1 MLTDEEIKQKQARI
15 KENRDL
21 RRALIDDRH
30 MYLINQLER
39 YFQFDAPTICDWLLD
54 SQQLEAMQDFFDK
67 GQSKVLFVICADTG
81 FTVLRSNTFR
91 IVKKSAKASKRL
103 YFHLGQLPFSGET
116 AVFLRFNNKE
126 AITMKNIRTDVFACK
141 FEVNEGFLQQLHTF
155 MKTSVLPLMWA
166 QSLYF
171 GNLNHEER
179 HGYLDYVENYLRS
192 LSTIIACSKE
202 RVLLPP
208 SKLPDQVHNMDAEG
222 LIQLS
227 RHPDFVNY
235 LEESASHWMRQ
246 IDEEVKEVEL
256 LRVEREQNG
265 PHGEFDFWKGR
276 MTRMNSL
283 VSELR
288 RTDIQNVIVALQSV
302 HSKTMEKWVD
312 LDKKVTNAY
321 NEAKE
326 NVKFLSTVE
335 KLCVP
340 LNHTNLKLMIKKM
353 PNLLK
358 ALGLIYQHSTF
369 YNTFSNMT
377 VLFVKITN
385 QIITSCK
392 RYLTLNN
399 IKSIWEQD
407 SELIIKKMAECIELN
422 LAYQE
427 AYRNTRQEMTA
438 SAVKQPFNFSEVQI
452 FGNMNLFTQRLEYLT
467 RVLQTLGQYA
477 TLREFVLEGK
487 EPLITR
493 LDRLHSIIT
502 SKKYDYLDQRNQLF
516 ENDYE
521 DFKGRI
527 AELHANLLTTIAAY
541 FRKPCGLI
549 AQIKLQER
557 LETLKIPELDHR
569 ERYRSIC
576 KSLRNEVVSAA
587 KLFKHGM
594 SDPPLDRNMP
604 PFAGR
609 IAWARSL
616 YRRLEEPMNAL
627 GKRAPKILLTE
638 EGQALVAQYNET
650 VGSLVGYEITVYQT
664 WSKMLLRKMASMS
677 SSVIIFVKEPAPFGR
692 PYVNMDPEVLGL
704 LREIECLDKLQCP
717 IPKIAE
723 EFWLKGVGLKDSFE
737 HLKLL
742 CNEYVRITKMV
753 PQNVTLL
760 VAPTIQLI
768 NAALMPGITLHNWT
782 SFGLKPYTEEVFRQL
797 NRFEHML
804 DQAKQIYENRITGV
818 LKRITNCQLISLPED
833 PNSPLE
839 MMELVYQTKQQTKKV
854 SEEIGSL
861 SLSALCAAMEYIN
874 GLMVDYDEF
883 LEKHNLVTKIDEEM
897 KVKRILLDKG
907 QGTKVSRKPIASV
920 PDASSKGSPED
931 MTNDVPK
938 QTGRGSPDAAKGT
951 VSATE
956 WSAQPESQVGGP
968 SVRTQATHTQTMR
981 TAIQIANAADDLMSY
996 LGQKTTD
1003 AVCQAVRAALDRLW
1017 NIMATR
1023 EAAVALKDVPFG
1035 KAVKCVNHPEQAPIK
1050 LLPTSSNVVDVDL
1063 ISNLSQNSGGRAS
1076 VIAPSGSRRSEVLL
1090 PQSASDEEIPQRTSV
1105 GGVSVGHV
1113 SLTSMGAAPIVG
1125 VSGSVPGSTS
1135 PTSTEMEG
1143 GKSGKGSSTFDVR
1156 AMMESDVNEQPV
1168 NCYREVHTDREVYR
1182 LRTFLVT
1189 SMLQMK
1195 KILFSPDGTIYEV
1208 DSLTGYLD
1216 RYASLWKRDL
1226 NVEVEEFL
1234 SSSPTMHDFQTKFE
1248 ELDEISRNL
1257 EEEPNYYVVG
1267 AIYISTEDFKS
1278 VVRNNLMQL
1287 KQTYVRAFIERYI
1300 SSVENIGNTLE
1311 EWERNLQ
1318 RNINSL
1324 DDIAFIMDTLRV
1336 IRERE
1341 IDTDC
1346 ELIQCEEANA
1356 LLSKFNLPYPKDI
1369 GDRVELVRCAFLRIK
1384 ERVFHTT
1391 DYILSIQGGYKDGLL
1406 ASIQELK
1413 ESTQKGPMVPGLAPQ
1428 EALDKQIQFKNRFD
1442 NLIRKI
1448 NTALKGELLFGLP
1461 ASDYSRVQQIGR
1473 ELDLLQRLYGLY
1485 NEVNRTVASYYEIVW
1500 QEVDMEKIGA
1510 DLQEFQ
1516 NKCKRL
1522 PKALKEW
1529 PAYTDLEKTIN
1540 DFNDKVPL
1548 LEMMTNKAM
1557 KPRHWQR
1564 LADLTNYNFNV
1575 ESENF
1580 TLKNMLDA
1588 PLLDVKDDVE
1598 DICVSA
1604 VREKDIEAKLNVV
1617 VADWANQELKLA
1629 QFKTRGELLL
1639 KGDRISEIIPILED
1653 SLMILSSLMSNRY
1666 NAPFRNSIQEW
1677 VQKLS
1682 TTSEVL
1688 ETWMRVQNLWV
1699 YLEAVFVGGD
1709 IAKQLPSEAKRF
1721 QAVDKTWI
1729 KVMERARDT
1738 PNVIA
1743 CCAGDQSLQ
1752 EQLPRLLSQL
1762 ELCQKSLSGYLE
1774 RKRLLFPRFFF
1785 VSDPVLLEI
1794 LGQASDPHAIQAH
1807 LLAIFDNT
1815 KRVQFAEK
1823 AFDILAAFSQED
1835 EKLPM
1840 IKPVKCEGHVE
1851 HWLHVLL
1858 KTGQASLHSL
1868 IRKAYYEIIDPTVD
1882 LTEFFDNQLAQI
1894 GLLGIQILW
1903 TSDATDALNSAR
1915 VDPKIMS
1922 KTNKHFLEILNK
1934 LIGETTRELNKTMRT
1949 KYETLITIHV
1959 HQRDIFDD
1967 LCKQGIR
1974 STIDFEWTK
1983 QTRTYFMEKVDK
1995 CVISIT
2001 DVDFVY
2007 QNEFLGCTER
2017 LVITPLTDRCY
2028 ITLAQ
2033 ALNMGLGGAPAGPA
2047 GTGKTETTK
2056 DMGRC
2061 LGKYVVVFN
2070 CSDQMDFRGLG
2081 RIFKGLAQSGSWG
2094 CFDEFN
2100 RIELPVLSVAAQQ
2113 IAIILAAKR
2122 EGKTSF
2128 IFSDGDHVE
2137 LNPEFGLFLTM
2148 NPGYAGRQELPEN
2161 LKINFRSVAM
2171 MVPDRQIIIRV
2182 KLAACGFV
2190 QNIILARKFYV
2201 LYKLCEEQLTKQVHY
2216 DFGLRNILS
2225 VLRTLGA
2232 ARRANP
2238 NDSED
2243 RSVMRCLRDMN
2254 LSKLVDK
2261 DEPLFM
2267 SLIDDLFPGIVLDK
2281 VSYPELQLAI
2291 RNQVTSMSL
2300 INHPAWNLKLFE
2312 TQRVRH
2318 GMMTLGP
2325 SGAGKSCCINVL
2337 MRAMGECGSPHR
2349 EMRMNPKAITA
2360 PEMFG
2365 KLDVA
2370 TNDWTDGIFSTLW
2383 RRSLKTKKNENV
2395 WLVLDGPV
2403 DAIWIENLNSVL
2415 DDNKTLTLAN
2425 GDRIPMAPN
2434 CKIIFEVHNIDN
2446 ASPATVSRNGM
2457 VFMSSSVL
2465 NWDPITN
2472 AWLLKRPQA
2481 DREKLHNYFKNSFPQ
2496 THRYVTQN
2504 LQLKM
2509 AYHEAFLVQQAC
2521 SILGGLLP
2529 GDIQGNERM
2538 LSRCYV
2544 FSLMWSF
2551 GALLELDDR
2560 AKLEAFWRNEL
2571 KLDLPEKYEAK
2582 TDTIFEYRVDTE
2594 GKWVHWKHSIEEYTY
2609 PKDHTPEF
2617 ASILV
2622 PNVDNVRTDY
2632 LIDLIAKQGKAVLLI
2647 GEPGTAKTVM
2657 INKYMSKFN
2666 PETHASKSVSFSSAT
2681 TPALF
2686 QRTIESFVEKRVGT
2700 TYGPPA
2706 GKKMTVFIDDIN
2718 MPKINEWGD
2727 QIANEIVR
2735 QTMEMNGFYSLEKPG
2750 EFTNIVDIQFL
2761 AAMNHPGGGRNDIPE
2776 RLKRQFCTFNCTL
2789 PSDTSIDTIF
2799 SVIGT
2804 GHYCEERGFSPDV
2817 IQLVEKLVP
2826 LTRVIWQHT
2835 KNRLL
2840 PTPAKFHYIFNL
2852 RDLSRVWQGMLNTI
2866 SEVIIDDSVLL
2877 MLWKHELLR
2886 VIADRFI
2893 SPSDTQWF
2901 EKYISLLAAE
2911 ILSEE
2916 QLAHLQT
2923 ESYFVDFMRD
2933 APELTGEEP
2942 EDFDISAPKIYEPV
2956 ESIDVLRERLLMFM
2970 ASMNENIRGANMDL
2984 VFFKD
2989 AITHLVK
2996 ISRVIRSPRGNALL
3010 VGVGGSG
3017 KRSLTRLASYIADYR
3032 VFQIVLTRSYNV
3044 SNLLE
3049 DLKNLYRTAG
3059 MEGKGVTFIFTDSD
3073 VKDEGF
3079 LEYINNILAS
3089 GMISGLFARDEMDEV
3104 LAALV
3109 PIMKKEFPKRPP
3121 ENEILN
3127 EYFMFRVRKNLHV
3140 VLCFSPV
3147 GEKFRQRALYF
3158 PGLISGCTIDWF
3170 QRWPQDALLAVAQH
3184 FLGDYEM
3191 ACSPNTRNA
3200 LITLIADVHDDVTA
3214 RCAAYFE
3221 RYRRTANV
3229 TPKSYISFIHG
3240 YKKVYH
3246 EQVEQVNTHISRLG
3260 SGLQKLME
3268 AQESISKLSVE
3279 LSNKEKELEVANR
3292 EAEAVLV
3299 NVTQQTQ
3306 AAEQVKNKVL
3316 TVKDKCLAIVE
3327 HIRKERAVAED
3338 KLEAARPALEEAE
3351 EALNTIKPGDI
3362 STVRKLAKPP
3372 HLIQR
3377 IMDCVL
3383 LLFKRKV
3390 DPVKKDPE
3398 RPGSIKTSWTEALK
3412 LMAAS
3417 TFLNNLLYFPRDLIN
3432 EETVDLIQPYLEQE
3446 DYNLEAAK
3454 KVCGNVA
3461 GLCSWTLAMEKFYWV
3476 NKEVIPLK
3484 DNLAKMESK
3493 LNLANKDLAQA
3504 ETLLAEKE
3512 ALLNTVREQYE
3523 AAMRRKQELADDADT
3538 CRRRMTTATMLIEG
3552 LSGEKVR
3559 WSEETLALKEQ
3570 VNRLIGDALI
3580 GTAFLSYSGPFNQD
3594 FRNRLMGNWY
3604 KELNGRQIPHTVN
3617 LDLINMLTEGPV
3629 VSEWNLEGLPS
3640 DDLSVQNAIIVT
3652 QASRYPLLIDPQ
3664 SQGKNWIKR
3673 HEMANDLM
3681 VTTMN
3686 HKYFRTHLE
3695 DSLSQGRPLL
3705 IEDIG
3710 EEIDPSLDEVLEK
3723 NFLKSGTGLKV
3734 KVGDKEIDLQ
3744 KGFTL
3749 YFTTK
3754 LPNPAY
3760 PPEIAARTSIID
3772 FTVTS
3777 QGLEDQLLARDL
3789 EAQRVTLIANT
3800 TANRRRI
3807 LELENSLLY
3816 RLANT
3821 EGSLVDDQGL
3831 VDVLQTT
3838 KSTAIEVAHQ
3848 LTLAQDTEA
3857 EITAAREEFRPV
3869 AARGSLL
3876 YFFITELSG
3885 VNPMYHTGLNRFL
3898 RLFDKSMA
3906 SSESCPV
3913 TSKRVQNII
3922 NYMTRS
3928 VWAFTVRGMFKMDRT
3943 MTTLLLTLRID
3954 LQRKNIRQEE
3964 FITFIQGGSALDLK
3978 LAPPKP
3984 GKWVTDMTWLNLVAL
3999 SKLNE
4004 FANIIQQV
4012 LGSERAWRQWFD
4024 KEAPEEELIPCG
4036 YEHSLDVFR
4045 RLLLIRSWCPDRTM
4059 QQARKYITHNLGAAF
4074 CEDVAANMEQIVLES
4089 DPRTPLVGLLSM
4101 GADPTPFIEQAARRA
4116 KVEIN
4121 AVSMGQGQEIHARRL
4136 VKQAMHE
4143 GQWVLLQNCHLC
4155 LNYVE
4160 ELLLLLSGEISAGG
4174 TGGSGGGGSAAAA
4187 QGGAGGASGAVGA
4200 EGPEGGPGGVV
4211 GGPEGGVGGGQMLP
4225 GGFHERFRLWVTTE
4239 EHKNFPITFL
4249 QIAIKFTNEPPE
4261 GIKANLSR
4269 TYTEVTQDFLDTCV
4283 TVHWKIML
4291 YALAFLHCTVQER
4304 RKFGPLGWSIPYEFN
4319 QSDFNASVRFIQNH
4333 LDSLEFKKAQKVS
4346 GIDWKCVR
4354 YMIAEIQYGGRVTD
4368 DFDLRL
4374 LITITR
4380 TYFQER
4386 MFAPEFELTTNYPIP
4401 RFSSPNEYLNYIAN
4415 DLPQRDSPEA
4425 LGLHSNAEITYSAQC
4440 TSYILSTIV
4449 SIQPKETA
4457 ADSGEESGG
4466 AGKPAVVE
4474 TREAVVHRMCTDM
4487 LSKLPPTYV
4496 PYQVAEQI
4504 EALGALKPMT
4514 IFLRQEVDRINKV
4527 IALVG
4532 STLTDLRLAIDGTV
4546 VMNDTLKD
4554 ALDCIYDARVPAVW
4568 TRSSWDSSTLGF
4580 WYTELIERNAQ
4591 FSSWLENGRPVC
4603 FWMTGF
4609 FNPQGFL
4616 TAMRQEVSRMHEGWS
4631 LDSVVLAS
4639 KMTRA
4644 NAEDLKDPPSEG
4656 GVYVYGLFLEGA
4668 AWDRRTSR
4676 LVEPKPK
4683 ILYDIMSVINIY
4695 AVQEAQT
4702 TKRQGAGE
4710 SKGDAQRQYYSC
4722 PIYRKKAEIYDIM
4735 SVINIYAVQEAQTT
4749 KRQGG
4754 GETNKDAQR
4763 QYYSCPIYRK
4773 PRRN

>member
-1 MLTDEEIKQKQARI
+1 
-15 KENRDL
+15 
-21 RRALIDDRH
+21 
-30 MYLINQLER
+30 MY
-39 YFQFDAPTICDWLLD
+39 FP
-54 SQQLEAMQDFFDK
+54 
-67 GQSKVLFVICADTG
+67 
-81 FTVLRSNTFR
+81 
-91 IVKKSAKASKRL
+91 
-103 YFHLGQLPFSGET
+103 
-116 AVFLRFNNKE
+116 
-126 AITMKNIRTDVFACK
+126 
-141 FEVNEGFLQQLHTF
+141 
-155 MKTSVLPLMWA
+155 
-166 QSLYF
+166 
-171 GNLNHEER
+171 
-179 HGYLDYVENYLRS
+179 
-192 LSTIIACSKE
+192 
-202 RVLLPP
+202 
-208 SKLPDQVHNMDAEG
+208 
-222 LIQLS
+222 
-227 RHPDFVNY
+227 
-235 LEESASHWMRQ
+235 
-246 IDEEVKEVEL
+246 
-256 LRVEREQNG
+256 
-265 PHGEFDFWKGR
+265 
-276 MTRMNSL
+276 
-283 VSELR
+283 
-288 RTDIQNVIVALQSV
+288 
-302 HSKTMEKWVD
+302 
-312 LDKKVTNAY
+312 
-321 NEAKE
+321 
-326 NVKFLSTVE
+326 
-335 KLCVP
+335 
-340 LNHTNLKLMIKKM
+340 
-353 PNLLK
+353 
-358 ALGLIYQHSTF
+358 
-369 YNTFSNMT
+369 
-377 VLFVKITN
+377 
-385 QIITSCK
+385 
-392 RYLTLNN
+392 
-399 IKSIWEQD
+399 
-407 SELIIKKMAECIELN
+407 
-422 LAYQE
+422 
-427 AYRNTRQEMTA
+427 
-438 SAVKQPFNFSEVQI
+438 
-452 FGNMNLFTQRLEYLT
+452 
-467 RVLQTLGQYA
+467 
-477 TLREFVLEGK
+477 
-487 EPLITR
+487 
-493 LDRLHSIIT
+493 
-502 SKKYDYLDQRNQLF
+502 
-516 ENDYE
+516 
-521 DFKGRI
+521 
-527 AELHANLLTTIAAY
+527 
-541 FRKPCGLI
+541 
-549 AQIKLQER
+549 
-557 LETLKIPELDHR
+557 
-569 ERYRSIC
+569 
-576 KSLRNEVVSAA
+576 
-587 KLFKHGM
+587 
-594 SDPPLDRNMP
+594 
-604 PFAGR
+604 
-609 IAWARSL
+609 
-616 YRRLEEPMNAL
+616 
-627 GKRAPKILLTE
+627 
-638 EGQALVAQYNET
+638 
-650 VGSLVGYEITVYQT
+650 
-664 WSKMLLRKMASMS
+664 
-677 SSVIIFVKEPAPFGR
+677 
-692 PYVNMDPEVLGL
+692 
-704 LREIECLDKLQCP
+704 
-717 IPKIAE
+717 
-723 EFWLKGVGLKDSFE
+723 
-737 HLKLL
+737 
-742 CNEYVRITKMV
+742 
-753 PQNVTLL
+753 
-760 VAPTIQLI
+760 
-768 NAALMPGITLHNWT
+768 
-782 SFGLKPYTEEVFRQL
+782 
-797 NRFEHML
+797 
-804 DQAKQIYENRITGV
+804 
-818 LKRITNCQLISLPED
+818 
-833 PNSPLE
+833 
-839 MMELVYQTKQQTKKV
+839 
-854 SEEIGSL
+854 
-861 SLSALCAAMEYIN
+861 
-874 GLMVDYDEF
+874 
-883 LEKHNLVTKIDEEM
+883 
-897 KVKRILLDKG
+897 
-907 QGTKVSRKPIASV
+907 
-920 PDASSKGSPED
+920 
-931 MTNDVPK
+931 
-938 QTGRGSPDAAKGT
+938 
-951 VSATE
+951 
-956 WSAQPESQVGGP
+956 
-968 SVRTQATHTQTMR
+968 
-981 TAIQIANAADDLMSY
+981 
-996 LGQKTTD
+996 
-1003 AVCQAVRAALDRLW
+1003 
-1017 NIMATR
+1017 
-1023 EAAVALKDVPFG
+1023 
-1035 KAVKCVNHPEQAPIK
+1035 
-1050 LLPTSSNVVDVDL
+1050 
-1063 ISNLSQNSGGRAS
+1063 
-1076 VIAPSGSRRSEVLL
+1076 
-1090 PQSASDEEIPQRTSV
+1090 
-1105 GGVSVGHV
+1105 
-1113 SLTSMGAAPIVG
+1113 
-1125 VSGSVPGSTS
+1125 
-1135 PTSTEMEG
+1135 
-1143 GKSGKGSSTFDVR
+1143 
-1156 AMMESDVNEQPV
+1156 
-1168 NCYREVHTDREVYR
+1168 
-1182 LRTFLVT
+1182 
-1189 SMLQMK
+1189 
-1195 KILFSPDGTIYEV
+1195 
-1208 DSLTGYLD
+1208 
-1216 RYASLWKRDL
+1216 
-1226 NVEVEEFL
+1226 
-1234 SSSPTMHDFQTKFE
+1234 
-1248 ELDEISRNL
+1248 
-1257 EEEPNYYVVG
+1257 
-1267 AIYISTEDFKS
+1267 
-1278 VVRNNLMQL
+1278 
-1287 KQTYVRAFIERYI
+1287 
-1300 SSVENIGNTLE
+1300 
-1311 EWERNLQ
+1311 
-1318 RNINSL
+1318 
-1324 DDIAFIMDTLRV
+1324 
-1336 IRERE
+1336 
-1341 IDTDC
+1341 
-1346 ELIQCEEANA
+1346 
-1356 LLSKFNLPYPKDI
+1356 
-1369 GDRVELVRCAFLRIK
+1369 
-1384 ERVFHTT
+1384 
-1391 DYILSIQGGYKDGLL
+1391 
-1406 ASIQELK
+1406 
-1413 ESTQKGPMVPGLAPQ
+1413 
-1428 EALDKQIQFKNRFD
+1428 
-1442 NLIRKI
+1442 
-1448 NTALKGELLFGLP
+1448 
-1461 ASDYSRVQQIGR
+1461 
-1473 ELDLLQRLYGLY
+1473 LLQR
-1485 NEVNRTVASYYEIVW
+1485 R
-1500 QEVDMEKIGA
+1500 
-1510 DLQEFQ
+1510 
-1516 NKCKRL
+1516 CKRL

-1588 PLLDVKDDVE
+1588 PLLDVRDDVE

-1617 VADWANQELKLA
+1617 IADWANQELKLA

-1639 KGDRISEIIPILED
+1639 KGDRVAEIVPMLED
-1653 SLMILSSLMSNRY
+1653 SLMVLSSLMSNRY

-1688 ETWMRVQNLWV
+1688 DTWMRVQNLWV

-1709 IAKQLPSEAKRF
+1709 IAKQLPAEAKRF
-1721 QAVDKTWI
+1721 QGVDKTWI

-1738 PNVIA
+1738 PNVIT
-1743 CCAGDQSLQ
+1743 CCASDQSLQ

-1794 LGQASDPHAIQAH
+1794 LGQASDPQAIQAH

-1851 HWLHVLL
+1851 HWLGVLL
-1858 KTGQASLHSL
+1858 RIGQASLHNL
-1868 IRKAYYEIIDPTVD
+1868 IRKAYYEIIDPGVD

-1903 TSDATDALNSAR
+1903 TSDATDALNAAR
-1915 VDPKIMS
+1915 ADPKIMS
-1922 KTNKHFLEILNK
+1922 KTNKHFLEILNR
-1934 LIGETTRELNKTMRT
+1934 LIGETTRDLTKTMRT
-1949 KYETLITIHV
+1949 KYETLITVHV

-2033 ALNMGLGGAPAGPA
+2033 ALNMSLGGAPAGPA

-2122 EGKTSF
+2122 EGKNSF

-2190 QNIILARKFYV
+2190 QNILLARKFYV

-2232 ARRANP
+2232 ARRSNP

-2281 VSYPELQLAI
+2281 ISYPDLQVAI
-2291 RNQVTSMSL
+2291 KNQVTAMNL
-2300 INHPAWNLKLFE
+2300 INHPAWNLKVIQLFE

-2325 SGAGKSCCINVL
+2325 SGAGKTCCINVL
-2337 MRAMGECGSPHR
+2337 MRAMGECGAPHR

-2465 NWDPITN
+2465 DWDPITK
-2472 AWLLKRPQA
+2472 AWLLKRPMA
-2481 DREKLHNYFKNSFPQ
+2481 DRDKLYSLFQSSFPQ
-2496 THRYVTQN
+2496 TYRYVIQN
-2504 LQLKM
+2504 LQIKM
-2509 AYHEAFLVQQAC
+2509 DYHEAFFVQQAC
-2521 SILGGLLP
+2521 SILSGLLP
-2529 GDIQGNERM
+2529 GDMQGNEKF
-2538 LSRCYV
+2538 LTRCYI
-2544 FSLMWSF
+2544 FGLMWSF

-2560 AKLEAFWRNEL
+2560 SKLEAFWRNEL
-2571 KLDLPEKYEAK
+2571 QLDLPEEYERK
-2582 TDTIFEYRVDTE
+2582 NDTVFEYRVDNE
-2594 GKWVHWKHSIEEYTY
+2594 GKWVHWRLSVDDFIY

-2632 LIDLIAKQGKAVLLI
+2632 LIDLIAKQGKAVLLM

-2666 PETHASKSVSFSSAT
+2666 PETHASKSFNFSSAT

-2750 EFTNIVDIQFL
+2750 DFTNIVDVQFL

-2789 PSDTSIDTIF
+2789 PSDNSIDTIF
-2799 SVIGT
+2799 NVIGT
-2804 GHYCEERGFSPDV
+2804 GHYCPERGFDSKV
-2817 IQLVEKLVP
+2817 SELVTKLVP
-2826 LTRVIWQHT
+2826 LTRIIWQHT

-2852 RDLSRVWQGMLNTI
+2852 RDLSRIWQGMLNTT
-2866 SEVIIDDSVLL
+2866 SEVICDEHTL
-2877 MLWKHELLR
+2877 MLLWKHEMLR
-2886 VIADRFI
+2886 TIADRFVVVA
-2893 SPSDTQWF
+2893 DCHWF
-2901 EKYISLLAAE
+2901 EKYIG
-2911 ILSEE
+2911 ILSAEVLPAELVKYLEE
-2916 QLAHLQT
+2916 EA
-2923 ESYFVDFMRD
+2923 YFVDFMRD

-2956 ESIDVLRERLLMFM
+2956 VSIDILRERLHHFM
-2970 ASMNENIRGANMDL
+2970 ASMNENVRGANMDL

-2996 ISRVIRSPRGNALL
+2996 VSRVIRSPRGNALL

-3017 KRSLTRLASYIADYR
+3017 KRSLTRLASYIAEYQ

-3049 DLKNLYRTAG
+3049 DLKTLYRTAG
-3059 MEGKGVTFIFTDSD
+3059 MEGKGVTFIFTDAD

-3104 LAALV
+3104 LSALV

-3127 EYFMFRVRKNLHV
+3127 DYFMLRVRKNLHV

-3170 QRWPQDALLAVAQH
+3170 QRWPQDALHAVAKH
-3184 FLGDYEM
+3184 FLDNYEM
-3191 ACSPNTRNA
+3191 TCAPATRSN
-3200 LITLIADVHDDVTA
+3200 LISLIADVHDDVAA
-3214 RCAAYFE
+3214 RCSAYFE

-3240 YKKVYH
+3240 YMKVYK
-3246 EQVEQVNTHISRLG
+3246 EQVEQVNAHIARLG

-3268 AQESISKLSVE
+3268 AQDSIAKLSVE
-3279 LSNKEKELEVANR
+3279 LATKEKELEVANR

-3299 NVTQQTQ
+3299 SVMQQTQ

-3316 TVKDKCLAIVE
+3316 TVKDKCLDIVQ
-3327 HIRKERAVAED
+3327 HIQKERSIAEE

-3372 HLIQR
+3372 HLIMR

-3383 LLFKRKV
+3383 LLFKRKLDTV
-3390 DPVKKDPE
+3390 RKDTE
-3398 RPGSIKTSWTEALK
+3398 RAGCIKPSWGEALK

-3432 EETVDLIQPYLEQE
+3432 EETVDLIQPYLEQD

-3493 LNLANKDLAQA
+3493 LNMANKDLAQA
-3504 ETLLAEKE
+3504 ESLLAEKE

-3570 VNRLIGDALI
+3570 VNRLIGDSLV

-3594 FRNRLMGNWY
+3594 FRNRLSTHWFR
-3604 KELNGRQIPHTVN
+3604 ELNARQIPHTVN

-3652 QASRYPLLIDPQ
+3652 SASRYPLLIDPQ

-3673 HEMANDLM
+3673 HEAANDLM
-3681 VTTMN
+3681 VTTLN

-3710 EEIDPSLDEVLEK
+3710 EELDPSLDEVLEK
-3723 NFLKSGTGLKV
+3723 NFLKSGSGLKV
-3734 KVGDKEIDLQ
+3734 KVGDKEVDLL

-3760 PPEIAARTSIID
+3760 PPEVSARTSIID

-3777 QGLEDQLLARDL
+3777 QGLEDQLLARVIQTEKEEL

-3821 EGSLVDDQGL
+3821 QGSLVDDQGL

-3838 KSTAIEVAHQ
+3838 KTTAIEVAQQ

-3876 YFFITELSG
+3876 YFLITELTG
-3885 VNPMYHTGLNRFL
+3885 VNPMYHTGLSRFL

-3906 SSESCPV
+3906 LSEPCPV
-3913 TSKRVQNII
+3913 TSKRVTSII

-3928 VWAFTVRGMFKMDRT
+3928 VWAFAVRGMFKMDRT
-3943 MTTLLLTLRID
+3943 MTTLMLALRID

-3964 FITFIQGGSALDLK
+3964 FTTFIQGGSALDLK
-3978 LAPPKP
+3978 LVPPKP

-4004 FANIIQQV
+4004 FANIVQQV
-4012 LGSERAWRQWFD
+4012 LGAERQWRQWFD
-4024 KEAPEEELIPCG
+4024 KEAPEEEVIPCG

-4045 RLLLIRSWCPDRTM
+4045 RLLLIRAWCPDRTM
-4059 QQARKYITHNLGAAF
+4059 QQARKYITHNLGPSF
-4074 CEDVAANMEQIVLES
+4074 CEDVAANIEQIVLES

-4116 KVEIN
+4116 KLEIN
-4121 AVSMGQGQEIHARRL
+4121 AVSMGQGQELHARRL
-4136 VKQAMHE
+4136 VKQAMQE

-4155 LNYVE
+4155 LNYVD
-4160 ELLLLLSGEISAGG
+4160 ELFLLLSGELTA
-4174 TGGSGGGGSAAAA
+4174 SGGG
-4187 QGGAGGASGAVGA
+4187 GGAGGAGGGVGTTSGGAVGVGGAGTGQGSA
-4200 EGPEGGPGGVV
+4200 EATEAGGQTGAGATGVEGGVV
-4211 GGPEGGVGGGQMLP
+4211 QAGQILP

-4239 EHKNFPITFL
+4239 EHKRFPINFL
-4249 QIAIKFTNEPPE
+4249 QVAIKFTNEPPE

-4269 TYTEVTQDFLDTCV
+4269 TYSEVNQDFLDTCV

-4291 YALAFLHCTVQER
+4291 YALAFLHCTAQER

-4386 MFAPEFELTTNYPIP
+4386 MFAPDFELTTNYPIP
-4401 RFSSPNEYLNYIAN
+4401 RFYTPQEYLNYIAN

-4425 LGLHSNAEITYSAQC
+4425 LGLHSNAELTYSAQS

-4457 ADSGEESGG
+4457 ADTGEDSAAG
-4466 AGKPAVVE
+4466 GKPVQVVE
-4474 TREAVVHRMCTDM
+4474 TREAIVHRMCTDM
-4487 LSKLPPTYV
+4487 LSKLPPAYV
-4496 PYQVAEQI
+4496 AYQVAEQI
-4504 EALGALKPMT
+4504 EALGSLKPMT

-4527 IALVG
+4527 IQLVN
-4532 STLTDLRLAIDGTV
+4532 SILSDLRLAIDGTV

-4554 ALDCIYDARVPAVW
+4554 ALDCIYDARVPSVW
-4568 TRSSWDSSTLGF
+4568 IRSSWDSSTLGF

-4631 LDSVVLAS
+4631 LDSVILAS

-4644 NAEDLKDPPSEG
+4644 NAEDLKEPPSEG

-4683 ILYDIMSVINIY
+4683 ILYDTMSVLNIY
-4695 AVQEAQT
+4695 AVQESQT
-4702 TKRQGAGE
+4702 TKRQAGGGGASGE
-4710 SKGDAQRQYYSC
+4710 SKGD
-4722 PIYRKKAEIYDIM
+4722 I
-4735 SVINIYAVQEAQTT
+4735 
-4749 KRQGG
+4749 
-4754 GETNKDAQR
+4754 QR

-4773 PRRN
+4773 PRRTDLTYVASVDLGCTKTADHWILRGVALLCDIK

>member
-15 KENRDL
+15 KESREM

-30 MYLINQLER
+30 MYLVAVLER
-39 YFQFDAPTICDWLLD
+39 YFRFDSPTICDWLLD
-54 SQQLEAMQDFFDK
+54 NQQLEAMQEFFEK
-67 GQSKVLFVICADTG
+67 GKSKVLFVISADHG
-81 FTVLRSNTFR
+81 FNTMKSKDTFR
-91 IVKKSAKASKRL
+91 IIKKSAKMTRRL
-103 YFHLGQLPFSGET
+103 YFHSGQLPFVNET
-116 AVFLRFNNKE
+116 AVFIRFDNKE
-126 AITMKNIRTDVFACK
+126 NITMRNIRTDVFSYK
-141 FEVNEGFLQQLHTF
+141 FDLAEGFLQPLHTYIQR
-155 MKTSVLPLMWA
+155 TLLPLMWI
-166 QSLYF
+166 QSQYL
-171 GNLNHEER
+171 GNLSHDER
-179 HGYLDYVENYLRS
+179 HAFYDYVECYLKS

-202 RVLLPP
+202 QVILAP
-208 SKLPDQVHNMDAEG
+208 SKLPDQLQNMDADG

-227 RHPDFVNY
+227 RHPEFLNH
-235 LEESASHWMRQ
+235 LEESASRWMRQ

-265 PHGEFDFWKGR
+265 PHGEFDFWKCR

-288 RTDIQNVIVALQSV
+288 RQDIQNVIVALRSAR
-302 HSKTMEKWVD
+302 SKAMEKWID

-358 ALGLIYQHSTF
+358 ALALIYQHSTF
-369 YNTFSNMT
+369 YNTFSHMT

-385 QIITSCK
+385 QIIATCK
-392 RYLTLNN
+392 RYLTDNHTQ
-399 IKSIWEQD
+399 SIWEQD
-407 SELIIKKMAECIELN
+407 SQLIIERMQECIELN

-427 AYRNTRQEMTA
+427 AYRSTRDEMLENGSQRA
-438 SAVKQPFNFSEVQI
+438 FNFSEVQI

-467 RVLQTLGQYA
+467 RVLQTLMQYA

-487 EPLITR
+487 EPIIVK

-502 SKKYDYLDQRNQLF
+502 SKKYDYLDQRNQQF
-516 ENDYE
+516 ETDYE
-521 DFKGRI
+521 DFKSRI
-527 AELHANLLTTIAAY
+527 AELHTNLLTVIGSY
-541 FRKPCGLI
+541 FRKPCDLV
-549 AQIKLQER
+549 AQIILQER
-557 LETLKIPELDHR
+557 LETLKIPDLEHK
-569 ERYRSIC
+569 ERYKLIC
-576 KSLRNEVVSAA
+576 KRLKEELIMTGRLIKS
-587 KLFKHGM
+587 GM
-594 SDPPLDRNMP
+594 ADPPLDRNMP

-616 YRRLEEPMNAL
+616 YQRLEEPMNTL
-627 GKRAPKILLTE
+627 GKRAAKILLSE
-638 EGQALVAQYNET
+638 HGQDLVSLYNET
-650 VGSLVGYEITVYQT
+650 VGQLVAYEITVYQT
-664 WSKMLLRKMASMS
+664 WSKMLIRKMSSLS
-677 SSVIIFVKEPAPFGR
+677 SSVIIFSMEPEPFGR

-717 IPKIAE
+717 IPRIAE
-723 EFWLKGVGLKDSFE
+723 EFWMKAPILKE
-737 HLKLL
+737 NYEQLKLM
-742 CNEYVRITKMV
+742 CNEYVRITKLI
-753 PQNVTLL
+753 PPGLNLL
-760 VAPTIQLI
+760 ISPTIQRL
-768 NAALMPGITLHNWT
+768 NRALQPGITLHNW
-782 SFGLKPYTEEVFRQL
+782 SSVSLKSYVQSVTQELTRLERI
-797 NRFEHML
+797 L
-804 DQAKQIYENRITGV
+804 DQANQILDNRISAV
-818 LKRITNCQLISLPED
+818 LSRIAQCQMISLPDD
-833 PNSPLE
+833 PQSPLE
-839 MMELVYQTKQQTKKV
+839 MIELVRQTRQQTRKAA
-854 SEEIGSL
+854 EEIDAL
-861 SLSALCAAMEYIN
+861 SS
-874 GLMVDYDEF
+874 
-883 LEKHNLVTKIDEEM
+883 
-897 KVKRILLDKG
+897 
-907 QGTKVSRKPIASV
+907 SRKPMMNAAEGGKPSLV
-920 PDASSKGSPED
+920 DEGEPDG
-931 MTNDVPK
+931 
-938 QTGRGSPDAAKGT
+938 AKHGPRGT
-951 VSATE
+951 VTSSSVQDTTKTGMNATD
-956 WSAQPESQVGGP
+956 WTGADSTIGGP
-968 SVRTQATHTQTMR
+968 SMRTHTQSMK
-981 TAIQIANAADDLMSY
+981 TALMIATAADDVMLN
-996 LGQKTTD
+996 LGQRTTD
-1003 AVCQAVRAALDRLW
+1003 AVCQAVRSALDKLW

-1023 EAAVALKDVPFG
+1023 EAAVALKDVPVG
-1035 KAVKCVNHPEQAPIK
+1035 KTVKCSAKPFPLVRCYVRVIGHQLDIWPRPNDIQAALKVIVNTVESSTKGVLAWGREGRYETFPPK
-1050 LLPTSSNVVDVDL
+1050 LLPSNEDDEAMKKFRIRGTRRPRSTSHSPSLNRSDPNQIKPAPGQSQGTPGIVGTTNGQDLEIASNA
-1063 ISNLSQNSGGRAS
+1063 SQ
-1076 VIAPSGSRRSEVLL
+1076 P
-1090 PQSASDEEIPQRTSV
+1090 SV
-1105 GGVSVGHV
+1105 GLDKLSPEASMPPNPKVLYFGPNTSEEDAGLPISQMPPNQRSSVGAGSNGQG
-1113 SLTSMGAAPIVG
+1113 SLQAANPATQIIATRMRCD
-1125 VSGSVPGSTS
+1125 STGTTQS
-1135 PTSTEMEG
+1135 STELENTKKPGRGAG
-1143 GKSGKGSSTFDVR
+1143 GFDVR
-1156 AMMESDVNEQPV
+1156 ALMESDISEQPV
-1168 NCYREVHTDREVYR
+1168 NCYREVHSDREVYR

-1189 SMLQMK
+1189 SMIQMK
-1195 KILFSPDGTIYEV
+1195 KILFCPDAKHHLRITIFSIFIISTICLLPAFIPKPHYSHTQGTIYEV
-1208 DSLTGYLD
+1208 DSLTSYLD
-1216 RYASLWKRDL
+1216 RYSSLWKKDM
-1226 NVEVEEFL
+1226 NAEVEQFL
-1234 SSSPTMHDFQTKFE
+1234 NSSPTMHDFQQKFD
-1248 ELDEISRNL
+1248 ELDQISRRL
-1257 EEEPNYYVVG
+1257 DEEPNHYVVG
-1267 AIYISTEDFKS
+1267 AIYISTEEFKNF
-1278 VVRNNLMQL
+1278 VRNNIMLL
-1287 KQTYVRAFIERYI
+1287 KQQYVRAFVERYI
-1300 SSVENIGNTLE
+1300 SSVETIGLLLE
-1311 EWERNLQ
+1311 EWDRNLQ

-1336 IRERE
+1336 IREKE
-1341 IDTDC
+1341 IDTDR
-1346 ELIQCEEANA
+1346 ELIQCE
-1356 LLSKFNLPYPKDI
+1356 
-1369 GDRVELVRCAFLRIK
+1369 
-1384 ERVFHTT
+1384 
-1391 DYILSIQGGYKDGLL
+1391 
-1406 ASIQELK
+1406 
-1413 ESTQKGPMVPGLAPQ
+1413 KGPMVPGLPPQ
-1428 EALDKQIQFKNRFD
+1428 EALDKQIQFKNRYD

-1448 NTALKGELLFGLP
+1448 TSAIKGELLFGLEP
-1461 ASDYSRVQQIGR
+1461 SDYSRVQQIGR

-1485 NEVNRTVASYYEIVW
+1485 NEVNRTVAGYYEIIW
-1500 QEVDMEKIGA
+1500 QDVDMEKIGA

-1540 DFNDKVPL
+1540 DFNEKVPL

-1564 LADLTNYNFNV
+1564 LADLTHYNFNV

-1617 VADWANQELKLA
+1617 IADWANQELRLA
-1629 QFKTRGELLL
+1629 PFKTRGDLLL
-1639 KGDRISEIIPILED
+1639 KGDRVAEIVPMLED
-1653 SLMILSSLMSNRY
+1653 SLMVLSSLMSNRY

-1709 IAKQLPSEAKRF
+1709 IAKQLPAEAKRF
-1721 QAVDKTWI
+1721 QSVDKTWV

-1738 PNVIA
+1738 PNVIG
-1743 CCAGDQSLQ
+1743 CCASDQSLQ
-1752 EQLPRLLSQL
+1752 ELLPRLLSQL

-1774 RKRLLFPRFFF
+1774 RKRLMFPRFFF

-1794 LGQASDPHAIQAH
+1794 LGQASDPHAIQGH

-1840 IKPVKCEGHVE
+1840 VKPVKCEGHVE

-1858 KTGQASLHSL
+1858 KVGQASLHAL
-1868 IRKAYYEIIDPTVD
+1868 IRKAYYEIVDPALD

-1894 GLLGIQILW
+1894 GILGIQILW
-1903 TSDATDALNSAR
+1903 TSDATDALNAAR
-1915 VDPKIMS
+1915 SDAKIMS

-1934 LIGETTRELNKTMRT
+1934 LIGETTRELTKTMRT

-1967 LCKQGIR
+1967 LCKQGIK
-1974 STIDFEWTK
+1974 STGDFEWTK

-2033 ALNMGLGGAPAGPA
+2033 ALNMHLGGAPAGPA

-2081 RIFKGLAQSGSWG
+2081 RIYKGLAQSGSWG

-2238 NDSED
+2238 NDPEE

-2267 SLIDDLFPGIVLDK
+2267 SLINDLFPGIVLDK
-2281 VSYPELQLAI
+2281 VSYPELQTAI
-2291 RNQVTSMSL
+2291 RNQVNALNL
-2300 INHPAWNLKLFE
+2300 INHPAWNLKIIQLFE

-2325 SGAGKSCCINVL
+2325 SGAGKTCCINVL
-2337 MRAMGECGSPHR
+2337 MRAMGECGAPHR

-2365 KLDVA
+2365 RLDVA

-2383 RRSLKTKKNENV
+2383 RRSLKTKKGENV
-2395 WLVLDGPV
+2395 WIVLDGPV

-2434 CKIIFEVHNIDN
+2434 CKIVFEVHNIDN

-2465 NWDPITN
+2465 DWDPITR
-2472 AWLLKRPQA
+2472 AWLLGRPVA
-2481 DREKLHNYFKNSFPQ
+2481 DRQPLHDLFQKSFPQ
-2496 THRYVTQN
+2496 TYRYVIQN
-2504 LQLKM
+2504 LNVKM
-2509 AYHEAFLVQQAC
+2509 DYHEAFFAHQAL
-2521 SILGGLLP
+2521 SLLTGLLP
-2529 GDIQGNERM
+2529 SDMQGNEKV
-2538 LSRCYV
+2538 LARCYV
-2544 FSLMWSF
+2544 FALMWSF

-2560 AKLEAFWRNEL
+2560 SKMEEFWRREL
-2571 KLDLPEKYEAK
+2571 HLDLPTEYERK
-2582 TDTIFEYRVDTE
+2582 TDTIFEYRVDNE
-2594 GKWVHWKHSIEEYTY
+2594 GLWVHWRKSIEDYIY
-2609 PKDHTPEF
+2609 PKDYTPEF

-2657 INKYMSKFN
+2657 INKYMGRFN
-2666 PETHASKSVSFSSAT
+2666 PETHASKSFNFSSAT

-2750 EFTNIVDIQFL
+2750 EFTNIVDVQFL

-2789 PSDTSIDTIF
+2789 PSDSSIDTIF
-2799 SVIGT
+2799 SVIGL
-2804 GHYCEERGFSPDV
+2804 GHYCAERGFPQPV
-2817 IQLVEKLVP
+2817 INLVAKLVP

-2852 RDLSRVWQGMLNTI
+2852 RDLSRIWQGMLNST
-2866 SEVIIDDSVLL
+2866 SEIVIHPSNSPTPDKESHFMSKSMSVELVSHWL
-2877 MLWKHELLR
+2877 IHVICSEERLVWLWKHEMIR
-2886 VIADRFI
+2886 VIADRFTVMA
-2893 SPSDTQWF
+2893 DGQWF
-2901 EKYISLLAAE
+2901 DKYIGILSGEVLSPE
-2911 ILSEE
+2911 QVEYLSEE
-2916 QLAHLQT
+2916 A
-2923 ESYFVDFMRD
+2923 YFVDFLRD
-2933 APELTGEEP
+2933 PPELTGEEP
-2942 EDFDISAPKIYEPV
+2942 EDFDISAPKVYEPV
-2956 ESIDVLRERLLMFM
+2956 ESIEALHARLLHFVT
-2970 ASMNENIRGANMDL
+2970 SMNENVRGANMDL

-2989 AITHLVK
+2989 AMTHLVK
-2996 ISRVIRSPRGNALL
+2996 VSRVIRSPRGNALL

-3017 KRSLTRLASYIADYR
+3017 KRSLTRLASYIADYE
-3032 VFQIVLTRSYNV
+3032 VFQITLTRSYNV

-3059 MEGKGVTFIFTDSD
+3059 CDGRGVSFIFTDSD

-3089 GMISGLFARDEMDEV
+3089 GMASLIGLV
-3104 LAALV
+3104 
-3109 PIMKKEFPKRPP
+3109 
-3121 ENEILN
+3121 
-3127 EYFMFRVRKNLHV
+3127 
-3140 VLCFSPV
+3140 
-3147 GEKFRQRALYF
+3147 
-3158 PGLISGCTIDWF
+3158 
-3170 QRWPQDALLAVAQH
+3170 
-3184 FLGDYEM
+3184 
-3191 ACSPNTRNA
+3191 
-3200 LITLIADVHDDVTA
+3200 ADVHDDVAA
-3214 RCAAYFE
+3214 RCSAYFE

-3229 TPKSYISFIHG
+3229 TPKSYISFITG
-3240 YKKVYH
+3240 YMKVYQ
-3246 EQVEQVNTHISRLG
+3246 EQVRQVNEQINRLG
-3260 SGLQKLME
+3260 SGLHKLME
-3268 AQESISKLSVE
+3268 AHESIAKLSIE
-3279 LSNKEKELEVANR
+3279 LANKEKELEVANR

-3299 NVTQQTQ
+3299 NVMQQTQ

-3316 TVKDKCLAIVE
+3316 TVKDKCLAIV
-3327 HIRKERAVAED
+3327 HSIQKERAIAEE

-3372 HLIQR
+3372 HLIMR

-3390 DPVKKDPE
+3390 DPVRKDTE
-3398 RPGSIKTSWTEALK
+3398 RVGCIKPSWSESLKILAGSA
-3412 LMAAS
+3412 
-3417 TFLNNLLYFPRDLIN
+3417 FLNSLLFFPRDLIN
-3432 EETVDLIQPYLEQE
+3432 EETVDLIQPYLDQE
-3446 DYNLEAAK
+3446 DYNLETAK

-3461 GLCSWTLAMEKFYWV
+3461 GLCSWTLAMEKFYWI

-3493 LNLANKDLAQA
+3493 LTAAKNDLAQA
-3504 ETLLAEKE
+3504 ESLLAEKE
-3512 ALLNTVREQYE
+3512 ALLATVREQYE
-3523 AAMRRKQELADDADT
+3523 SAMRRKQELADDADT
-3538 CRRRMTTATMLIEG
+3538 CRRRMTTATMLIDG

-3559 WSEETLALKEQ
+3559 WTEETLNLKEQ
-3570 VNRLIGDALI
+3570 VNRLIGDSLV

-3594 FRNRLMGNWY
+3594 FRFRLSSHWF
-3604 KELNGRQIPHTVN
+3604 KELNARQIPLFVAICILLFPKHIC
-3617 LDLINMLTEGPV
+3617 LPACLLYCFDGSYIHPLPYHSKEG

-3652 QASRYPLLIDPQ
+3652 SASRYPLLIDPQ

-3673 HEMANDLM
+3673 HEAANDLM
-3681 VTTMN
+3681 VTTLN

-3710 EEIDPSLDEVLEK
+3710 EELDPSLDEVLEK

-3734 KVGDKEIDLQ
+3734 KVGDKEVDLQ

-3749 YFTTK
+3749 YMTTK
-3754 LPNPAY
+3754 LPNPTY
-3760 PPEIAARTSIID
+3760 PPEVSARASIID

-3777 QGLEDQLLARDL
+3777 QGLEDQLLARVIQTEKEDL
-3789 EAQRVTLIANT
+3789 ERQRLSLVAST

-3838 KSTAIEVAHQ
+3838 KSTSIEVAQQ
-3848 LTLAQDTEA
+3848 LTQAQDTEA

-3876 YFFITELSG
+3876 YFLITELTG

-3898 RLFDKSMA
+3898 RLFDNSMA
-3906 SSESCPV
+3906 CSEPCPV
-3913 TSKRVQNII
+3913 TSKRVTNII

-3928 VWAFTVRGMFKMDRT
+3928 VWAFAVRGMFKMDRT
-3943 MTTLLLTLRID
+3943 MTTLMLALRID

-3964 FITFIQGGSALDLK
+3964 FITFIQVSETSRFFFSCCSYDHCGVPSVCWYILQYAKLD
-3978 LAPPKP
+3978 
-3984 GKWVTDMTWLNLVAL
+3984 G
-3999 SKLNE
+3999 
-4004 FANIIQQV
+4004 
-4012 LGSERAWRQWFD
+4012 
-4024 KEAPEEELIPCG
+4024 
-4036 YEHSLDVFR
+4036 
-4045 RLLLIRSWCPDRTM
+4045 DRT
-4059 QQARKYITHNLGAAF
+4059 IPTSSLIF
-4074 CEDVAANMEQIVLES
+4074 
-4089 DPRTPLVGLLSM
+4089 PRERVS
-4101 GADPTPFIEQAARRA
+4101 FI
-4116 KVEIN
+4116 
-4121 AVSMGQGQEIHARRL
+4121 
-4136 VKQAMHE
+4136 
-4143 GQWVLLQNCHLC
+4143 
-4155 LNYVE
+4155 
-4160 ELLLLLSGEISAGG
+4160 
-4174 TGGSGGGGSAAAA
+4174 
-4187 QGGAGGASGAVGA
+4187 
-4200 EGPEGGPGGVV
+4200 
-4211 GGPEGGVGGGQMLP
+4211 
-4225 GGFHERFRLWVTTE
+4225 
-4239 EHKNFPITFL
+4239 
-4249 QIAIKFTNEPPE
+4249 
-4261 GIKANLSR
+4261 
-4269 TYTEVTQDFLDTCV
+4269 
-4283 TVHWKIML
+4283 
-4291 YALAFLHCTVQER
+4291 
-4304 RKFGPLGWSIPYEFN
+4304 
-4319 QSDFNASVRFIQNH
+4319 
-4333 LDSLEFKKAQKVS
+4333 
-4346 GIDWKCVR
+4346 
-4354 YMIAEIQYGGRVTD
+4354 
-4368 DFDLRL
+4368 
-4374 LITITR
+4374 
-4380 TYFQER
+4380 
-4386 MFAPEFELTTNYPIP
+4386 
-4401 RFSSPNEYLNYIAN
+4401 
-4415 DLPQRDSPEA
+4415 PQR
-4425 LGLHSNAEITYSAQC
+4425 HVFY
-4440 TSYILSTIV
+4440 
-4449 SIQPKETA
+4449 
-4457 ADSGEESGG
+4457 
-4466 AGKPAVVE
+4466 
-4474 TREAVVHRMCTDM
+4474 
-4487 LSKLPPTYV
+4487 
-4496 PYQVAEQI
+4496 
-4504 EALGALKPMT
+4504 
-4514 IFLRQEVDRINKV
+4514 
-4527 IALVG
+4527 
-4532 STLTDLRLAIDGTV
+4532 
-4546 VMNDTLKD
+4546 
-4554 ALDCIYDARVPAVW
+4554 
-4568 TRSSWDSSTLGF
+4568 
-4580 WYTELIERNAQ
+4580 
-4591 FSSWLENGRPVC
+4591 
-4603 FWMTGF
+4603 
-4609 FNPQGFL
+4609 
-4616 TAMRQEVSRMHEGWS
+4616 
-4631 LDSVVLAS
+4631 
-4639 KMTRA
+4639 
-4644 NAEDLKDPPSEG
+4644 
-4656 GVYVYGLFLEGA
+4656 
-4668 AWDRRTSR
+4668 
-4676 LVEPKPK
+4676 
-4683 ILYDIMSVINIY
+4683 
-4695 AVQEAQT
+4695 
-4702 TKRQGAGE
+4702 
-4710 SKGDAQRQYYSC
+4710 
-4722 PIYRKKAEIYDIM
+4722 
-4735 SVINIYAVQEAQTT
+4735 
-4749 KRQGG
+4749 
-4754 GETNKDAQR
+4754 
-4763 QYYSCPIYRK
+4763 
-4773 PRRN
+4773 